1 MFKNYLKIALRNI
14 VRYKMYSIINII
26 GLAVGLATAIIVFL
40 VVQGE
45 LRFEAHHSENIYR
58 INKKYTM
65 KDETNINPSTP
76 YPLRSTL
83 KEEIPEV
90 IASVHLTNS
99 CILKYDDKVFRERGN
114 FYASPSIFEMFAIEF
129 IHGSAADAIKDK
141 NSIALSQSM
150 AKKYFGDED
159 PIGKTLTRNN
169 REEIT
174 VTSVFQDMPIYT
186 NYPFESIQH
195 IDNIAYEYED
205 DFENWYS
212 HWLETFILLDEKVYF
227 DAVQDKVDGIMKANL
242 EEQSG
247 AILQSLKNIHLYSV
261 EGNPTTQKYIY
272 IFGSVAI
279 LILIIACINF
289 INLATAQATKR
300 AREVGVRKIAG
311 AQKRSLIFQF
321 IGESIIYT
329 LFAFLLSLF
338 LVEVGLPI
346 FEQLTGREIS
356 LNLLNSKMIFF
367 GISSIIALGIISGI
381 YPAIILSSFSPV
393 NIFKAKL
400 TSAGKRLTLRTII
413 VVIQFTLAISLL
425 IGTGIIYSQ
434 LKFMQRMDPGFD
446 KENLVYLRMN
456 RDLSSK
462 YETFKNIT
470 DQMPGVKN
478 ITRSSSLPNEVWN
491 IMRGITWEGN
501 PSDEGSAFAFI
512 AADKNFVETVNLEIV
527 QGRNFSEDLK
537 SDENAIL
544 INEKSLEMM
553 EVENP
558 IGMKF
563 DEDGFEIIGVVKDFN
578 SLPLSYEIEPLLI
591 ANILDYFWYV
601 ILKISGTNT
610 VETIESL
617 KKAWLE
623 ICPDFPFEYRFL
635 DETFQS
641 TYEAEIKAGTLFRV
655 FAGLGI
661 FIACLGLFG
670 LASFL
675 TEQKKLEIGIRKV
688 MGSSSGGIIWQLSKQ
703 FVRWVIVSNIIAWC
717 LAWFLMKAW
726 LEGFVYRTS
735 ANPFIFIAAGL
746 LSLFIAFVTISL
758 KTWKAANTNPTNILK
773 YE

>member
-14 VRYKMYSIINII
+14 ARYKMYSIINIL
-26 GLAVGLATAIIVFL
+26 GLAVGIATAIIIYL
-40 VVQGE
+40 VIQGE
-45 LRFEAHHSENIYR
+45 LRFETHHQNNIYR

-65 KDETNINPSTP
+65 KGETSINEATP
-76 YPLRSTL
+76 YPL
-83 KEEIPEV
+83 KETVKDEIPEV
-90 IASVHLTNS
+90 IASTQLTNHS
-99 CILKYDDKVFRERGN
+99 CILKYGDKVFRERGN
-114 FYASPSIFEMFAIEF
+114 FYASPSIFKMFTIKF
-129 IHGSAADAIKDK
+129 IHGTAADAIKDK
-141 NSIALSQSM
+141 NSIAISQSM
-150 AKKYFGDED
+150 AKKYFGDES
-159 PIGKTLTRNN
+159 PIGKILIRNN
-169 REEIT
+169 RDEMT
-174 VTSVFQDMPIYT
+174 VTAVFKDMPIYT
-186 NYPFESIQH
+186 NYAFESIQH
-195 IDNIAYEYED
+195 INNIAYED

-212 HWLETFILLDEKVYF
+212 HWIETFILLNETANL
-227 DAVQDKVDGIMKANL
+227 DAVQDKVDSIMKAHL

-272 IFGSVAI
+272 IFSSVAI

-289 INLATAQATKR
+289 MNLATAQATKR
-300 AREVGVRKIAG
+300 AKEVGVRKIAG
-311 AQKRSLIFQF
+311 AQKKTLIFQF

-329 LFAFLLSLF
+329 LFAFLLSLL
-338 LVEVGLPI
+338 LVEVGLPV
-346 FEQLTGREIS
+346 FEQLTGRAIS
-356 LNLLNSKMIFF
+356 LELINPKIILIA
-367 GISSIIALGIISGI
+367 ISSIIVIGIVSGS

-393 NIFKAKL
+393 DIFKTKL
-400 TSAGKRLTLRTII
+400 SSVGKGLTLRTVI
-413 VVIQFTLAISLL
+413 VIIQFTLAISLL
-425 IGTGIIYSQ
+425 IGTGVIYSQ
-434 LKFMQRMDPGFD
+434 LKYMQKKDLGFV
-446 KENLVYLRMN
+446 KENLVFLRTN
-456 RDLSSK
+456 RDLNTK
-462 YETFKNIT
+462 YETFKNMT
-470 DQMPGVKN
+470 DQMPGVKT
-478 ITRSSSLPNEVWN
+478 ITRSSSLPDKVWN

-512 AADKNFVETVNLEIV
+512 AADKSFVETLNLEIV
-527 QGRNFSEDLK
+527 KGRNLSKDLK
-537 SDENAIL
+537 TDENAIL

-558 IGMKF
+558 IGMKIG
-563 DEDGFEIIGVVKDFN
+563 DDDLEIIGVVKDFN
-578 SLPLSYEIEPLLI
+578 SRPLNYEIEPLLI
-591 ANILDYFWYV
+591 VNIPEYFRYV
-601 ILKISGTNT
+601 ILKISANNT
-610 VETIESL
+610 TETIENL

-675 TEQKKLEIGIRKV
+675 IEQKKLEIGIRKV

-703 FVRWVIVSNIIAWC
+703 FVRWVIVANIIAWP

-735 ANPFIFIAAGL
+735 ANPLIFIAAGL
-746 LSLFIAFVTISL
+746 LSLVIAFVTISL
-758 KTWKAANTNPTNILK
+758 KTWKVANANPAKILK